1 MDRAGAARQ
10 NPAGPTR
17 TYHAASQPLLRTV
30 RRYIS
35 VAIAVIA
42 LALLSGGCIN
52 LSPVAH
58 DAEKAATGAKDSTYE
73 LRQTYR
79 GASGNANNARVDE
92 MSEIVQDECS
102 DGDDSG
108 ICSAAP

>member
-1 MDRAGAARQ
+1 
-10 NPAGPTR
+10 
-17 TYHAASQPLLRTV
+17 V

-42 LALLSGGCIN
+42 LALLSGGCPN
-52 LSPVAH
+52 PSPVAH

-79 GASGNANNARVDE
+79 GGSGDANSARADE
-92 MSEIVQDECS
+92 ISETVQNECS

-108 ICSAAP
+108 ICSAEP